1 MFSCTVVVP
10 TGNQT
15 CILQIPL
22 SCTVR
27 GSNSKS
33 MNITVG
39 YSKDFVITIGR
50 LLPSTCPRMVLGIIY
65 SCRRRSKASG
75 ASFMPIRFWTHPSS
89 TLHRATRE
97 QIHRGRSQESASEIP
112 GPWLTRCWKS
122 GGGVACK
129 SGVFLSDQVQGVY
142 VYLIKVWPN
151 LRIGVVVWNV

>member
-1 MFSCTVVVP
+1 VIASKFIMFSCTVVVP
-10 TGNQT
+10 TGLQQT
-15 CILQIPL
+15 STRILQIPL
-22 SCTVR
+22 SCTVH

-89 TLHRATRE
+89 TLHRATCE
-97 QIHRGRSQESASEIP
+97 QIHRGRSQESASEVCLAP
-112 GPWLTRCWKS
+112 
-122 GGGVACK
+122 A
-129 SGVFLSDQVQGVY
+129 FQAHD
-142 VYLIKVWPN
+142 
-151 LRIGVVVWNV
+151 